1 MTPCITDTEHNIAL
15 HYAWCHYAE
24 CRVLFFVMLNVVMLS
39 VVMLSVVAPFTR
51 LSCNLLGAN
60 SQKLARWFA

>member
-1 MTPCITDTEHNIAL
+1 MTLGITDTEHNIAL

-24 CRVLFFVMLNVVMLS
+24 CWVLFFVMLNAVML
-39 VVMLSVVAPFTR
+39 VVIMLSVVAPFTR

-60 SQKLARWFA
+60 SQKLAQLFA